1 MESSSDEVERLS
13 ALLLEKDVQIA
24 ALTARIAE
32 LEKLL
37 GRNSKNSSLP
47 PSAEG
52 FAKAPVAPNRAARR
66 RRPGKQTGDP
76 GHRLEPV
83 EHPDYVVTH
92 SPGHCGN
99 CDRDLAR
106 SEVVKREMRQVFE
119 LPQVRAVVTEH
130 QVETRRCV
138 CGELT
143 TGQFP
148 PEAIGPTC
156 YGPGVRALLTYLVV
170 AQHLPIERAT
180 EVLSECCAITVSTGF
195 ATSLIGEA
203 GESLAEFVEATRE
216 ALRES
221 PVLHLDET
229 GARVAGRLGW
239 VHSASTDSLTAY
251 LFHRRRGR
259 VAIDEFN
266 VLPGYSGVAI
276 HDGWS
281 PYRHYET
288 VTHALCNAHHLRE
301 LRAAAEDGQRWA
313 DELATLLVA
322 TNDRVKTAQAN
333 GAPALSPRTLT
344 VLTRHYDQLITAG
357 HAANA
362 PPERTGQPGRP
373 KRTKSANL
381 LRRLD
386 RYRDDVLRF
395 ATDFTVPFSNNQA
408 ERDLRMVKLQQKI
421 SGCYRTEAGATNY
434 LTIRSYVSTMR
445 KQGHPV
451 LTGLRQLFEGQLWLP
466 VAPART

>member
-1 MESSSDEVERLS
+1 MRNSNDEVERLS
-13 ALLLEKDVQIA
+13 ALVLEKDAQIA
-24 ALTARIAE
+24 ALMARVAE
-32 LEKLL
+32 LEKIL

-83 EHPDYVVTH
+83 SNPDHVVVH
-92 SPGHCGN
+92 APQRCGG
-99 CDRDLAR
+99 CDRDLACG
-106 SEVVKREMRQVFE
+106 EIVKRETRQVFE
-119 LPQVRAVVTEH
+119 LPEVRAIVTEH

-143 TGQFP
+143 AAQFP
-148 PEAIGPTC
+148 SEAIGPTC

-180 EVLSECCAITVSTGF
+180 EVLRECCAITVSTGF

-239 VHSASTDSLTAY
+239 VHSASTNSLTAY

-266 VLPGYSGVAI
+266 VLPGYGGVAV
-276 HDGWS
+276 HDGWT
-281 PYRHYET
+281 PYRKYEG
-288 VTHALCNAHHLRE
+288 VTHQLCNSHHLRE

-322 TNDRVKTAQAN
+322 TNDRVKTAREN
-333 GAPALSPRTLT
+333 GRSALSPRTLT
-344 VLTRHYDQLITAG
+344 TLARHYDALITAG

-373 KRTKSANL
+373 KRSKSANL
-381 LRRLD
+381 LQRLD

-395 ATDFTVPFSNNQA
+395 ATDFSVPFTNNQA

-434 LTIRSYVSTMR
+434 LTIRSYVSTAR
-445 KQGHPV
+445 KQGVNV
-451 LTGLRQLFEGQLWLP
+451 LGALRSLYEGNAWLP
-466 VAPART
+466 VALVRT

>member
-1 MESSSDEVERLS
+1 
-13 ALLLEKDVQIA
+13 
-24 ALTARIAE
+24 
-32 LEKLL
+32 
-37 GRNSKNSSLP
+37 
-47 PSAEG
+47 
-52 FAKAPVAPNRAARR
+52 VAPNGAARR
-66 RRPGKQTGDP
+66 RRPGKQIGDP

-99 CDRDLAR
+99 CDRDLTR

-156 YGPGVRALLTYLVV
+156 YGPGVRALLTYLVI

-180 EVLSECCAITVSTGF
+180 EVLRECCGMTVSTGF

-203 GESLAEFVEATRE
+203 GESLAEFVEVTRE

-229 GARVAGRLGW
+229 GARDAGRLGW
-239 VHSASTDSLTAY
+239 VHSASTGSLTAC

-259 VAIDEFN
+259 VVFDEFN

-281 PYRHYET
+281 PT
-288 VTHALCNAHHLRE
+288 
-301 LRAAAEDGQRWA
+301 AA
-313 DELATLLVA
+313 
-322 TNDRVKTAQAN
+322 
-333 GAPALSPRTLT
+333 
-344 VLTRHYDQLITAG
+344 TR
-357 HAANA
+357 
-362 PPERTGQPGRP
+362 P
-373 KRTKSANL
+373 
-381 LRRLD
+381 
-386 RYRDDVLRF
+386 
-395 ATDFTVPFSNNQA
+395 
-408 ERDLRMVKLQQKI
+408 
-421 SGCYRTEAGATNY
+421 
-434 LTIRSYVSTMR
+434 
-445 KQGHPV
+445 
-451 LTGLRQLFEGQLWLP
+451 
-466 VAPART
+466 